1 MSNAAP
7 VPQPK
12 KRRIGLKV
20 GIVFGALLLLLIIFY
35 FVATSSAFVKGFILP
50 RVAKSLNSQ
59 ITVSDASLSPFSSLA
74 LRNFKLTPNGAETL
88 LEAESVVARY
98 SLMDIV
104 RGKMTVNEVT
114 LGSPVIYLVEHPDGS
129 KNWDPLTKKK
139 EKEKT
144 SKKSS
149 PKSEKPTQ
157 LDLHNISLKNG
168 TLHKIVQHKD
178 GTRELTDVSNINIAL
193 DQLKNGGTG
202 KFTVASDL
210 RIDQGARPESPSNVL
225 QGKVSGAFSFTL
237 LPDLMPKS
245 VQGNS
250 QLQVATATGTLAE
263 LAGLT
268 GILEADWTPAEI
280 RTAGVRFERGGNK
293 LGQLKVSGPFD
304 VAKREGKLNV
314 EIASIDRQ
322 VLNLV
327 GAGRGIDFT
336 TTIFNGATAV
346 GISKQASVI
355 SVDGRLTGTKVAL
368 KQSDKSTPP
377 LDLVIAYAVNV
388 DLAQKAALIQTLN
401 LEGQANGSRLID
413 GKLDKPMT
421 VKWGGT
427 STALPESTFQLS
439 INQLK
444 LEDWKVFLGD
454 SLERGLVNLQS
465 TVQVLADGKLKL
477 QTTVGLQNLSG
488 VLGGTVLDQ
497 AALDAAFNAIYEAR
511 DPQKNIA
518 GLVEIKNFSG
528 KYGEYVL
535 QNFQSHVDYALELN
549 GDRLRISTLK
559 GTLNQQNQ
567 PGGSFDLKGDWNKS
581 AGTGEFNLA
590 LSGINQNTLGL
601 AFAPMLKERKLIS
614 ANLDGTATA
623 KISKDAS
630 IKAQLKLANL
640 VVRDPAKLADD
651 PPLSVELKIDG
662 TKKQNVFDLALL
674 QLNLSPTDR
683 AKNQLDLKGQVNLAQ
698 PKAINGKV
706 SLTADSVD
714 LTAFYDLYSSTN
726 QTKKKN
732 QVARKTTS
740 EKDSRRTPTAPA
752 SPSPPGSNEEPEA
765 MDLPFQQFNVDV
777 KVGHLFLRDMNL
789 ANLRAD
795 AKINGSSVSLTP
807 FEVSVNEA
815 PVRGNLD
822 LNLGVRGYTY
832 NLALTADRVPL
843 EPVANTFIPDKRG
856 QYKGSIVA
864 NVAIK
869 GAGVTGT
876 SMKKNLSGQIN
887 MTFTNANIQ
896 IVSPKLRRVL
906 VPIATI
912 LRVTDIT
919 QSPLN
924 WMNTS
929 TEIGGGNI
937 NLKALTIVSEAFQ
950 GDTHGVIPIAD
961 IFTNS
966 PINKFPVNFQL
977 RRSLAQ
983 KSNLL
988 PADAPPDAKYVKLP
1002 DFVKLKGTVGK
1013 PDSDINEIALAGVL
1027 LKSGSGIVGGKAGGI
1042 IEGIGGILTGNP
1054 SVPNART
1061 NTNSDPNKPAPKPS
1075 AVDVIGGILNSSRAA
1090 KTNSLTE
1097 TNPPSEKV
1105 NASDLL
1111 KGIFKKK

>member
-1 MSNAAP
+1 MSNPAP
-7 VPQPK
+7 VSQPK

-20 GIVFGALLLLLIIFY
+20 GIVFGALLLLLVIFY
-35 FVATSSAFVKGFILP
+35 FVATSSAFVRGVILP

-59 ITVSDASLSPFSSLA
+59 ITVRDASLSPFSSLV
-74 LRNFKLTPNGAETL
+74 LHNLKLTPNGAETL

-98 SLMDIV
+98 KLMDIL

-114 LGSPVIYLVEHPDGS
+114 LVAPVIYMVEHPDGS
-129 KNWDPLTKKK
+129 RNWDPLTKKSGK
-139 EKEKT
+139 EKEPA

-178 GTRELTDVSNINIAL
+178 GTHQVTEVSNINIAL
-193 DQLKNGGTG
+193 DQLKNGGAG
-202 KFTVASDL
+202 HFTVASDL
-210 RIDQGARPESPSNVL
+210 RIDQGAKTESPSNLL
-225 QGKVSGAFSFTL
+225 QAKVSGAFSFTL
-237 LPDLMPKS
+237 MPDLMPKS
-245 VQGNS
+245 VQGDS
-250 QLQVATATGTLAE
+250 KLQVATATGTLAD

-268 GILEADWTPAEI
+268 GVLEADWTPAEI
-280 RTAGVRFERGGNK
+280 RTAGVRFERGGNT

-304 VAKREGKLNV
+304 VLKREGKLNL
-314 EIASIDRQ
+314 EIVSIDRQ

-336 TTIFNGATAV
+336 TTVFNGATAV

-355 SVDGRLTGTKVAL
+355 SVDGKLTGAKVAL
-368 KQSDKSTPP
+368 KQGDKTTPP

-388 DLAQKAALIQTLN
+388 DLSQKSALIQTLN
-401 LEGQANGSRLID
+401 LEGQASGSRLID

-427 STALPESTFQLS
+427 STALPASTFQLS

-454 SLERGLVNLQS
+454 SLDRGLVNLQS

-477 QTTVGLQNLSG
+477 QTTAALQNFSG
-488 VLGGTVLDQ
+488 NLGGTALGQ
-497 AALDAAFNAIYEAR
+497 AALDAAITATYEAK

-518 GLVEIKNFSG
+518 GLAEIKNFSG
-528 KYGEYVL
+528 KYGEYLL
-535 QNFQSHVDYALELN
+535 QNFQSHIDYALEMN

-559 GTLNQQNQ
+559 GTLSQQNQ
-567 PGGSFDLKGDWNKS
+567 PGGNFDVKGDWNKT
-581 AGTGEFNLA
+581 AGTGEFNVA
-590 LSGINQNTLGL
+590 LNGINQNTLGL

-614 ANLDGTATA
+614 ANLDGNATA

-640 VVRDPAKLADD
+640 VVRDPAKPADD

-662 TKKQNVFDLALL
+662 TKKQNILDLALL

-698 PKAINGKV
+698 PKAITGKV
-706 SLTADSVD
+706 SLTADSMD
-714 LTAFYDLYSSTN
+714 LTPFYDLYSSTN
-726 QTKKKN
+726 QAKKKTR
-732 QVARKTTS
+732 VARRTMP
-740 EKDSRRTPTAPA
+740 KDSGRATTTPAPP
-752 SPSPPGSNEEPEA
+752 PSSDSNEEPEA
-765 MDLPFQQFNVDV
+765 MDLPFQQFNAEV
-777 KVGHLFLRDMNL
+777 KVGKLFLRDMNL

-795 AKINGSSVSLTP
+795 TKINGSSISLSP

-815 PVRGNLD
+815 PMRGNLD

-832 NLALTADRVPL
+832 NLALSADRVPL
-843 EPVANTFIPDKRG
+843 EPLANTFIPDKRG

-864 NVAIK
+864 NVALK
-869 GAGVTGT
+869 GAGITGT
-876 SMKKNLSGQIN
+876 SMKKNLAGQIN

-906 VPIATI
+906 VPIAAI

-1054 SVPNART
+1054 SPGART
-1061 NTNSDPNKPAPKPS
+1061 NATADTNKPSQKAN
-1075 AVDVIGGILNSSRAA
+1075 AVDVIGGILNSSRAN
-1090 KTNSLTE
+1090 KTNSPTE